1 MDYNRFKK
9 TFAWVAA
16 SEYKGMIRAAIGL
29 TLGLTFVYSLNL
41 GVNEM
46 YMGETWLHAEMLEV
60 WKMTLCL
67 CLFVMT
73 VTVGEIAKDMQAND
87 GRVMA
92 LMLPASN
99 GEKFLARMLWLTF
112 SMTVVCIVSVVCGD
126 ILRVML
132 SYAFGWSVHTSM
144 LWDIISE
151 GGIFSLSVSHDIP
164 GIVIVQMV
172 LLVILSHS
180 FFTLGGTF
188 FRRRA
193 ILLTMVTSFILSSL
207 FGLIVST
214 FILHSPEMLAELARP
229 FLGALEAG
237 YTWPMLIPVAI
248 TTVFIVFNY
257 WAAYK
262 LYCRIQVISNKWI
275 NL

>member
-41 GVNEM
+41 GVDEM

-73 VTVGEIAKDMQAND
+73 VTVGEIAKDMQTND

-151 GGIFSLSVSHDIP
+151 GSIFSLSVSNNIP
-164 GIVIVQMV
+164 GLLIVQMV
-172 LLVILSHS
+172 LMVICGHS

-214 FILHSPEMLAELARP
+214 FILSCPNFIKDFGIWFVETVDS
-229 FLGALEAG
+229 GNQ
-237 YTWPMLIPVAI
+237 WPVLIPIAI
-248 TTVFIVFNY
+248 TLAFTVFNY